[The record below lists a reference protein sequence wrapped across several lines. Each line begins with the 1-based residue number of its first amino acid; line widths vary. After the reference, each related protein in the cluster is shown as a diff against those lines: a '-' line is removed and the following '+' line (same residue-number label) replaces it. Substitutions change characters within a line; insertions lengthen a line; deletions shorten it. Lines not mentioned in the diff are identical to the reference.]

1 MRRIVFV
8 SLAVVQAVAL
18 AGVLARAQGP
28 EGNPTRERREK
39 LTLQLRATPAIA
51 FSPARVFAVAELR
64 GDPPPEAAERLY
76 CAAVE
81 WDWGDGT
88 RSENAYDC
96 EPYEEGRSEI
106 RRRFAAEHLYTMAG
120 RYRITIRLKRET
132 RVVLASNTTV
142 QVRPGIRDWGL
153 D

>member
-1 MRRIVFV
+1 MRRAVLV
-8 SLAVVQAVAL
+8 SVAAIQAAVL
-18 AGVLARAQGP
+18 AGVLVRAQGP
-28 EGNPTRERREK
+28 EGSPARERREK
-39 LTLQLRATPAIA
+39 LSLQLRATPAIS

-64 GDPPPEAAERLY
+64 GDPPPDAAERLY

-120 RYRITIRLKRET
+120 RFRISIRLKREG

-142 QVRPGIRDWGL
+142 QVRPGVRDWGL

>member
-1 MRRIVFV
+1 MRRALFV
-8 SLAVVQAVAL
+8 TLAAVLAVAFAGML
-18 AGVLARAQGP
+18 AGAQTPDSRAP
-28 EGNPTRERREK
+28 RERREK
-39 LTLQLRATPAIA
+39 LALHLRATPAIS

-64 GDPPPEAAERLY
+64 GDPPPDAAERLY

-106 RRRFAAEHLYTMAG
+106 RRRFAAEHLYTTAG
-120 RYRITIRLKRET
+120 RYRITIRLKRES

-142 QVRPGIRDWGL
+142 QVRPGVRDWGV